1 MQWLRRPAPFSNWWI
16 DSCTIQC
23 HLISQTASWFFVY
36 FRRLKTSHMKLAEL
50 ISHSW
55 RIFYVMV
62 IYHSLLIVT
71 HTHTH
76 RPLRAMC
83 FGYSLF
89 LEDINNDFAGGSL
102 SYVLVI
108 LMSFTFLRLPRS
120 CPSLCPSLA
129 VVFVRLSVFCS
140 EYVSCCCRRNFL
152 MWSLRASEDCI
163 RCRVC
168 FCVW

>member
-1 MQWLRRPAPFSNWWI
+1 MDWQLHDSMPFDFTNCFLILRLFQKVENFSHETGWI
-16 DSCTIQC
+16 DFSFLT
-23 HLISQTASWFFVY
+23 Y
-36 FRRLKTSHMKLAEL
+36 
-50 ISHSW
+50 
-55 RIFYVMV
+55 
-62 IYHSLLIVT
+62 LLRNGDLPQSADCDT